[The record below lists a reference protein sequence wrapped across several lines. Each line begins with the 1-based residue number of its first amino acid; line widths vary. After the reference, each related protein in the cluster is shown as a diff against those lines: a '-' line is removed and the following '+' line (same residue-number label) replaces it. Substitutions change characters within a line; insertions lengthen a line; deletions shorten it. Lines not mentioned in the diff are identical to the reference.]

1 MKPEH
6 IEDTLKIF
14 YQSVQSVEQA
24 RALYRWLQRG
34 IAMAQFVCEFGQT
47 SEDQGAADL
56 YIRQT
61 AFISGKLREFCKSKG
76 VEL

>member
-1 MKPEH
+1 MKPDH

-14 YQSVQSVEQA
+14 YESVQSVEQA

-61 AFISGKLREFCKSKG
+61 AFVAGKLREFCKSKG

>member
-1 MKPEH
+1 MKPDH
-6 IEDTLKIF
+6 IEDTLRIF
-14 YQSVQSVEQA
+14 YESVQSVEQA
-24 RALYRWLQRG
+24 RSLYRWLQRG

-47 SEDQGAADL
+47 SQDQGAADL

-61 AFISGKLREFCKSKG
+61 AFVAGKLREFCKSKG

>member
-1 MKPEH
+1 MKPDH
-6 IEDTLKIF
+6 IEDTLQIF
-14 YQSVQSVEQA
+14 YESVKSVEQA
-24 RALYRWLQRG
+24 RSLYRWLQRG

-47 SEDQGAADL
+47 SQDQGAADL

-61 AFISGKLREFCKSKG
+61 AFVAGKLREFCKSKG

>member
-14 YQSVQSVEQA
+14 YESVQSVEQA

-47 SEDQGAADL
+47 SQDQGAADL

-61 AFISGKLREFCKSKG
+61 AFIAGKLREFCKAKG

>member
-1 MKPEH
+1 MKPDH

-34 IAMAQFVCEFGQT
+34 ISMAKIVCEFGQT

-61 AFISGKLREFCKSKG
+61 AFVAGKLREFCKSKG

>member
-1 MKPEH
+1 MKPDH

-14 YQSVQSVEQA
+14 YESVQSVEQA

-47 SEDQGAADL
+47 SQDQGAADL

-61 AFISGKLREFCKSKG
+61 AFVAGKLRKFCKSKG

>member
-1 MKPEH
+1 MKPDH

-47 SEDQGAADL
+47 SDDQGAADL

-61 AFISGKLREFCKSKG
+61 AFVAGKLREFCKSKG
-76 VEL
+76 VDL

>member
-1 MKPEH
+1 MKSEH

-14 YQSVQSVEQA
+14 YESVQSVEQA

-47 SEDQGAADL
+47 SQDQGAADL

-61 AFISGKLREFCKSKG
+61 AFIAGKLREFCKSKG